1 MQNEN
6 MKELVENVEEAR
18 HYSKRAFM
26 KVSEYGLWA
35 MTSWT
40 YHEAKKRGEVTP
52 LVKALRAIGTLGVI
66 GGCLYDL
73 SYDVKQLV
81 TSRCYD
87 TGFIKERKS

>member
-35 MTSWT
+35 MISWT
-40 YHEAKKRGEVTP
+40 YHEAKKKGEITP
-52 LVKALRAIGTLGVI
+52 LVKTLRVVGLLGVI
-66 GGCLYDL
+66 GGCISDFI
-73 SYDVKQLV
+73 YDVKQLKNA
-81 TSRCYD
+81 SE
-87 TGFIKERKS
+87 K